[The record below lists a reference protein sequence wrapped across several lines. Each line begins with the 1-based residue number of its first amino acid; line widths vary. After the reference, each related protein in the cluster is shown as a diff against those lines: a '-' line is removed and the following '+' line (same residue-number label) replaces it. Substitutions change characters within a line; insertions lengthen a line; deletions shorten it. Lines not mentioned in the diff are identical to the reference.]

1 MGRSTSTAGFD
12 KDQWVL
18 GTLGESSAAAWYE
31 EMGYE
36 IIQLGYRTRR
46 GEIDVIARAEDGT
59 IVFIEVKT
67 RRGHS
72 FGAAEAVTARKL
84 NRIRAAA
91 SEWLMDKPYTP
102 VRFDVVEVLYNGHMF
117 FHRMYQGVEDGAC

>member
-1 MGRSTSTAGFD
+1 MVKSTPDTGLD
-12 KDQWVL
+12 TNPWVL
-18 GTLGESSAAAWYE
+18 GTLGESSTAAWYE

-36 IIQLGYRTRR
+36 IVQLGYRTRR

-72 FGAAEAVTARKL
+72 FEAAEAVTARKL

-91 SEWLMDKPYTP
+91 SEWLMGQPYSL
-102 VRFDVVEVLYNGHMF
+102 VRFDVVEVLYNGHDF